1 MRRGGEAQIPQQKAE
16 PVAAASMAHK
26 EGFSRSLHL
35 LFWWDSVPVGRG
47 GKDPTTPMRPACFP
61 TTTNRR
67 SALCAPIVQ
76 SPELGSLPVQVLQ
89 TPPPCCTCTS
99 NVSLSRQHLQDVQKE
114 DISIISWS
122 PSSAALLLP
131 PSWPGDWKEGKRKK
145 GRKARSSLQ
154 AFHIH
159 EPLLPKLRDWAEG
172 VARHSPPN
180 TSIQTS
186 HLPPVGL
193 GREKRVLHTVYQL
206 VSPSIAI

>member
-1 MRRGGEAQIPQQKAE
+1 
-16 PVAAASMAHK
+16 MAHK

-35 LFWWDSVPVGRG
+35 LFWWDSVPEGRG

-131 PSWPGDWKEGKRKK
+131 PSWPGDWKEEKRKK
-145 GRKARSSLQ
+145 GSSLQ

-172 VARHSPPN
+172 VARHCPP
-180 TSIQTS
+180 QYQ
-186 HLPPVGL
+186 HPDLPPSACGTWQ
-193 GREKRVLHTVYQL
+193 REKGAAYCIPACLPINSNLKTNKLDPQSRLGFL
-206 VSPSIAI
+206 VPL